1 MGDPRLTA
9 EDELLLRQ
17 QYGLLDFEEPIPDV
31 LLDLGDR
38 DAALQRGRE
47 DDNDG

>member
-31 LLDLGDR
+31 LLDLGDE
-38 DAALQRGRE
+38 DAALERDRE
-47 DDNDG
+47 HGDDG

>member
-1 MGDPRLTA
+1 MTA

-31 LLDLGDR
+31 LLDLGDE
-38 DAALQRGRE
+38 DAARERGRE
-47 DDNDG
+47 DGNDG